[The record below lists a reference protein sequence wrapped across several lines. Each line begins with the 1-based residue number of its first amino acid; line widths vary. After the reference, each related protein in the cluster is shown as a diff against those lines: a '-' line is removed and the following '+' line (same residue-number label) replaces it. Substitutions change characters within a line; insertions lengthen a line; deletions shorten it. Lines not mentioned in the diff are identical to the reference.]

1 MVPYTGDASTFCG
14 VCENVEVAIGG
25 LRVLQHLYVSENGV
39 HSLLL
44 GQPFVFVVK
53 MSFQYDGKCQYA
65 LMQRGGMEVKVK
77 YAELREFMDEESS
90 GEV

>member
-1 MVPYTGDASTFCG
+1 MY
-14 VCENVEVAIGG
+14 
-25 LRVLQHLYVSENGV
+25 
-39 HSLLL
+39 SLLL

-77 YAELREFMDEESS
+77 CAELREFIDEESS